1 MHNLNQSK
9 NSTLSLAI
17 ALLLTCCNGSIVDQ
31 TTTPT
36 TPNTVPQF
44 YGTLQDHHKKA
55 DVTEILIGG
64 KYENI
69 PVYQVLKKPIT
80 QEEKN
85 NAEQIDPKQNRSL
98 IHLKDIQSIALKYP
112 NDPAHKA
119 IQTHGRTYI
128 NIIITFLHGTEQ
140 EFLIESS
147 RKMSCKEISKNT
159 DGKDTIPSQE
169 RDLNI
174 IHIKK
179 LTIQGFTTLQKESEP
194 QIESV
199 TPTPLVDEKQ
209 EIKKNT
215 AAIIN
220 SIEDSIKN
228 LPIDNPTLFNTMR
241 DSILILLKSLRDQ
254 LQKFLDMVK

>member
-1 MHNLNQSK
+1 MYNLNQSK
-9 NSTLSLAI
+9 NSTLFLTIS
-17 ALLLTCCNGSIVDQ
+17 LLLTSYNGSIVDQ
-31 TTTPT
+31 TNIPTSQETT
-36 TPNTVPQF
+36 PQF

-80 QEEKN
+80 QEEKISG
-85 NAEQIDPKQNRSL
+85 QIDPKQNRSL
-98 IHLKDIQSIALKYP
+98 IHLKDIQSIALKHP
-112 NDPAHKA
+112 NDPTHKA

-147 RKMSCKEISKNT
+147 RKMSCKEINKST
-159 DGKDTIPSQE
+159 DEKDIIPTQD

-179 LTIQGFTTLQKESEP
+179 LTIQGFTTLQKKAEP
-194 QIESV
+194 KIEAAI
-199 TPTPLVDEKQ
+199 PRQLVDEKQ